1 MTRSVFAVIL
11 ITVKEEIKEL
21 SKEKS
26 RDIRKPWFR
35 FVKKI
40 MRLFIKESEFVY
52 LGDKITEP
60 TIILSN
66 HVGTAAPL
74 AWELYGNLPFRFWGA
89 HEMNS
94 DLVKLYKYQTR
105 VFYHEK
111 KHWNLH
117 LARLFCLIASPLT
130 YMFYKGINLI
140 STYQDIRF
148 KTTVS
153 ESIKALDNGESIII
167 FPEISDKGYLD
178 VLEGFHQGFTVLG
191 SVLLREGKDLPITV
205 AYYKKDEHRYIVDR
219 PVLLSHIFRP
229 GMSRQEIADTLCE
242 RCNRLRDID
251 LGAGEPETERETSI
265 VKNVI

>member
-1 MTRSVFAVIL
+1 M
-11 ITVKEEIKEL
+11 
-21 SKEKS
+21 SKKK
-26 RDIRKPWFR
+26 RCDIRKPWFR

-40 MRLFIKESEFVY
+40 MRFFIDESEFVY

-74 AWELYGNLPFRFWGA
+74 AWELYGDLPFRFWGA

-94 DLVKLYKYQTR
+94 GLIKLYKYQTR

-153 ESIKALDNGESIII
+153 ESIKTLDDGKSVII

-178 VLEGFHQGFTVLG
+178 VLEGFHQGFTVLC
-191 SVLLREGKDLPITV
+191 SVLLREGKDMPITV
-205 AYYKKDEHRYIVDR
+205 AYYKKEERKYIVDR
-219 PVLLSHIFRP
+219 PVLLSHLFRP
-229 GMSRQEIADTLCE
+229 GVSRQEIADILCA
-242 RCNRLRDID
+242 RCNRLRDLD
-251 LGAGEPETERETSI
+251 LGDKITEEERETSI